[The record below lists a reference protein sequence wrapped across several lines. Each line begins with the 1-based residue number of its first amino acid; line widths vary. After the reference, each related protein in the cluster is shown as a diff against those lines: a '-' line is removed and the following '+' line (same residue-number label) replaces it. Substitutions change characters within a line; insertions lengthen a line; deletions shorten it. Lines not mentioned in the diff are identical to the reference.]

1 MAMSN
6 IPVLELKGVSKNF
19 VGVSALKD
27 VSLKVNEG
35 EVLCLLG
42 DNGAGKS
49 TLIKVLSGVHQPTS
63 GQLLVN
69 GEPHTF
75 AGPHEALRA
84 GIATVHQIGGTVP
97 LMSVGRNF
105 FLGEEPTK
113 GRGMFRHFDRRTAE
127 TVALNELRSL
137 GITNV
142 TDGSALVGGMSGG
155 ERQALSIARAMYFGA
170 KVLILDEPTAAL
182 GVKEASKV
190 LHLVVRA
197 QMRGVAVVFVTHNV
211 HHALA
216 VGDHFAVLIR
226 GTMTDE
232 WSKGARTRE
241 QVLDLM
247 AGGEAMGDLEE
258 ELREIRSTGSVLLGK
273 VENNHV
279 S

>member
-1 MAMSN
+1 MEDA
-6 IPVLELKGVSKNF
+6 PLLELKSVSKHF
-19 VGVSALKD
+19 VGVSALRD
-27 VSLKVNEG
+27 VSLQVRTG

-63 GQLLVN
+63 GDVLVN
-69 GEPHTF
+69 GVPHRF
-75 AGPHEALRA
+75 SGPHEALQA
-84 GIATVHQIGGTVP
+84 GIATVHQNGGTVP

-113 GRGMFRHFDRRTAE
+113 GRGVFRHFDRRFAE
-127 TVALNELRSL
+127 RVALEELRGL

-182 GVKEASKV
+182 GVKEAAKV
-190 LHLVVRA
+190 LHLIVRA
-197 QMRGVAVVFVTHNV
+197 QTRGVAVVLVTHNV

-216 VGDHFAVLIR
+216 VGDRFVVLIHGVMVDAWTKGERER
-226 GTMTDE
+226 G
-232 WSKGARTRE
+232 
-241 QVLDLM
+241 QILDLM

-258 ELREIRSTGSVLLGK
+258 ELQEIRVSAVK
-273 VENNHV
+273 EVETSGGHDGR
-279 S
+279 

>member
-1 MAMSN
+1 MSTV
-6 IPVLELKGVSKNF
+6 PSLELKNVNKNF

-27 VSLKVNEG
+27 VSLQVFPG
-35 EVLCLLG
+35 QVLCLLG

-49 TLIKVLSGVHQPTS
+49 TLIKLLSGVHQPTS
-63 GQLLVN
+63 GELLVN
-69 GEPHTF
+69 GVPHEF

-84 GIATVHQIGGTVP
+84 GIATVHQTGGTVP

-113 GRGMFRHFDRRTAE
+113 GKGVFRRFDRKRAE
-127 TVALNELRSL
+127 TVALEELRSL

-182 GVKEASKV
+182 GVKEAAKV
-190 LHLVVRA
+190 LHLIVKA

-216 VGDHFAVLIR
+216 VGDNFAVLIR
-226 GTMTDE
+226 GTRADA
-232 WSKGARTRE
+232 WSKGERTRE

-247 AGGEAMGDLEE
+247 AGGEAMGDLED
-258 ELREIRSTGSVLLGK
+258 ELRDIRAGVMK
-273 VENNHV
+273 V
-279 S
+279 

>member
-1 MAMSN
+1 M
-6 IPVLELKGVSKNF
+6 LELKGVSKNF
-19 VGVSALKD
+19 VGVSALRD
-27 VSLKVNEG
+27 VSLRVNEG

-49 TLIKVLSGVHQPTS
+49 TLIKVLSGVHQPTV
-63 GQLLVN
+63 GDLFVN
-69 GEPHTF
+69 GQRHSF
-75 AGPHEALRA
+75 AGPHEALQA
-84 GIATVHQIGGTVP
+84 GIATVHQTGGTVP

-113 GRGMFRHFDRRTAE
+113 GRGIFRHFDRKLAE
-127 TVALNELRSL
+127 QVALQELRSL

-142 TDGSALVGGMSGG
+142 NDGSALVGGMSGG

-226 GTMTDE
+226 GTMADE
-232 WSKGARTRE
+232 WSKGERSRE

-247 AGGEAMGDLEE
+247 AGGEAMGDLED
-258 ELREIRSTGSVLLGK
+258 ELREIRTNGSGSSEK
-273 VENNHV
+273 VGEQYV
-279 S
+279 K

>member
-1 MAMSN
+1 MTT
-6 IPVLELKGVSKNF
+6 IPVLELKSVSKNF

-27 VSLKVNEG
+27 VSLRVNEG

-49 TLIKVLSGVHQPTS
+49 TLIKVLSGVHQPTT
-63 GQLLVN
+63 GDLFVN
-69 GEPHTF
+69 GERHSF
-75 AGPHEALRA
+75 AGPHEALQV
-84 GIATVHQIGGTVP
+84 GIATVHQTGGTVP

-113 GRGMFRHFDRRTAE
+113 GRGIFRHFDRKLAE
-127 TVALNELRSL
+127 QVALEELRSL

-142 TDGSALVGGMSGG
+142 NDGSALVGGMSGG

-190 LHLVVRA
+190 LHLVARA

-226 GTMTDE
+226 GTMADE
-232 WSKGARTRE
+232 WSKGERTRE

-247 AGGEAMGDLEE
+247 AGGEAMGDLED
-258 ELREIRSTGSVLLGK
+258 ELREIRTSGSLVSGK
-273 VENNHV
+273 VGEKYV
-279 S
+279 K

>member
-1 MAMSN
+1 
-6 IPVLELKGVSKNF
+6 
-19 VGVSALKD
+19 
-27 VSLKVNEG
+27 
-35 EVLCLLG
+35 
-42 DNGAGKS
+42 
-49 TLIKVLSGVHQPTS
+49 VHQPTT
-63 GQLLVN
+63 GALYVN
-69 GEPHTF
+69 GSQHNF
-75 AGPHEALRA
+75 VGPHEALAA
-84 GIATVHQIGGTVP
+84 GIATVHQTGGTVP

-113 GRGMFRHFDRRTAE
+113 GRGIFKRFDRKTAE
-127 TVALNELRSL
+127 KVALEELRSL

-182 GVKEASKV
+182 GVKEAAKV
-190 LHLVVRA
+190 LHLIVKA

-226 GTMTDE
+226 GTMADE
-232 WSKGARTRE
+232 WSKGERTRE

-247 AGGEAMGDLEE
+247 AGGEAMGDLED
-258 ELREIRSTGSVLLGK
+258 ELRVIRSGGSLT
-273 VENNHV
+273 EA
-279 S
+279 

>member
-1 MAMSN
+1 MTI
-6 IPVLELKGVSKNF
+6 IPSLELRSVSKNF

-27 VSLKVNEG
+27 VSLKVTAG

-49 TLIKVLSGVHQPTS
+49 TLIKVLSGVHQPTT
-63 GQLLVN
+63 GELLVN
-69 GEPHTF
+69 GEVHRF
-75 AGPHEALRA
+75 AGPHEALHV
-84 GIATVHQIGGTVP
+84 GIATVHQNGGTVP

-113 GRGMFRHFDRRTAE
+113 GKGILRRLDRRKAE
-127 TVALNELRSL
+127 RVALEELRSL

-170 KVLILDEPTAAL
+170 TVLILDEPTAAL
-182 GVKEASKV
+182 GVKEAAKV
-190 LHLVVRA
+190 LHLIVKA
-197 QMRGVAVVFVTHNV
+197 QLRGVAVVFVTHNV

-226 GTMTDE
+226 GAMADE
-232 WSKGARTRE
+232 WSKGERTRE

-247 AGGEAMGDLEE
+247 AGGEAMGDLED
-258 ELREIRSTGSVLLGK
+258 ELKEIRNSAK
-273 VENNHV
+273 IAQE
-279 S
+279 

>member
-1 MAMSN
+1 MTTEAS
-6 IPVLELKGVSKNF
+6 LELRNVNKNF

-27 VSLKVNEG
+27 VSLKVHRG

-49 TLIKVLSGVHQPTS
+49 TLIKVLSGVHQPTT
-63 GQLLVN
+63 GELLVN
-69 GEPHTF
+69 GQTHQF
-75 AGPHEALRA
+75 AGPHEALQA
-84 GIATVHQIGGTVP
+84 GIATVHQNGGTVP

-113 GRGMFRHFDRRTAE
+113 GRGVFRHLDRRYAE
-127 TVALNELRSL
+127 RVALEELRSL

-142 TDGSALVGGMSGG
+142 TDGGALVGGMSGG

-182 GVKEASKV
+182 GVKEAAKV
-190 LHLVVRA
+190 LQLIVKA

-226 GTMTDE
+226 GSMADE
-232 WSKGARTRE
+232 WSKGERTRE

-247 AGGEAMGDLEE
+247 AGGEAMGDLED
-258 ELREIRSTGSVLLGK
+258 ELREIRSGGLTSQ
-273 VENNHV
+273 E
-279 S
+279 